1 MRRIG
6 EWSTRAVQG
15 LATLALVAMMAHL
28 CADIAMRNLA
38 GRSLDGTLEVV
49 AELYMPFVAFG
60 ALAAT
65 HLRGEEIRVDLI
77 AWVLPTTLMPW
88 VGRAGQLLMV
98 GCAGAMAWL
107 TGGHA
112 VRAFEIGERIEAG
125 TIVIAAWPGKVI
137 VAVGFAL
144 LATAAL
150 IRLFE
155 GADNGA
161 V

>member
-1 MRRIG
+1 MRRTG
-6 EWSTRAVQG
+6 EWTTRAVQG
-15 LATLALVAMMAHL
+15 LAMIALVAMMAHL

-65 HLRGEEIRVDLI
+65 HLRREEIRVDLI
-77 AWVLPTTLMPW
+77 AYLLPAALMPW
-88 VGRAGQLLMV
+88 VERAGQLLMV
-98 GCAGAMAWL
+98 ACAGAMAWL
-107 TGGHA
+107 TGRHA

-125 TIVIAAWPGKVI
+125 SIVIAAWPGKVV

-144 LATAAL
+144 LAMAAL
-150 IRLFE
+150 VRLFD
-155 GADNGA
+155 GADNGT

>member
-6 EWSTRAVQG
+6 EWSTRAVQW
-15 LATLALVAMMAHL
+15 LAMLALAAMMAHL
-28 CADIAMRNLA
+28 CADIAMRNLV
-38 GRSLDGTLEVV
+38 GRPLDGTLEVV

-77 AWVLPTTLMPW
+77 AYLVPAASLPW
-88 VGRAGQLLMV
+88 VGRAGQVLMV
-98 GCAGAMAWL
+98 ASAGAMAWL

-125 TIVIAAWPGKVI
+125 GVVIAAWPGKVM
-137 VAVGFAL
+137 VVVGFTL
-144 LATAAL
+144 LALAAL
-150 IRLFE
+150 MRLFE
-155 GADNGA
+155 GTDDGS

>member
-1 MRRIG
+1 MRRIA

-15 LATLALVAMMAHL
+15 LAMLALVAMMVHL

-65 HLRGEEIRVDLI
+65 HFRGEEIRVDLI
-77 AWVLPTTLMPW
+77 AYLLPAPLMPW

-112 VRAFEIGERIEAG
+112 MRAIEIGERIEAG
-125 TIVIAAWPGKVI
+125 TIVIAAWPGKAMVTI
-137 VAVGFAL
+137 GFAL
-144 LATAAL
+144 LALAAL
-150 IRLFE
+150 IRLIE
-155 GADNGA
+155 GSDDGA